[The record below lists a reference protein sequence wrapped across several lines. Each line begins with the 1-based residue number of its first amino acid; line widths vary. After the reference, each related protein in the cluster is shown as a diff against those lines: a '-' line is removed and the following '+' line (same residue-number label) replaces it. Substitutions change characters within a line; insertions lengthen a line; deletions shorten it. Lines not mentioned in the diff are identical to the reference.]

1 MLSVPNTEIGIGITK
16 WLKAAEVNEGETCS
30 FECILSRESTDE
42 SFWTLNG
49 QTITNRGRF
58 KISTKGRKYM
68 LTIKDVT
75 PADAG
80 EVALT
85 IKDLSSKTTLSV
97 EGMYPFSK
105 GLDLVIKCSYQKQMI
120 LLSLCAGKASSVSKG
135 LENVT
140 ALLSEDAVFTC
151 EVAQAGFTVNWAKE
165 GKMIRRSQKYDI
177 SQEDKIMKLTIHKV
191 TAQDSGEYSCE
202 VVGGATTKA
211 KLQIKGKS

>member
-16 WLKAAEVNEGETCS
+16 WLKAAEVNEGETCN

-49 QTITNRGRF
+49 QTITNGGRF
-58 KISTKGRKYM
+58 KITTKGRKYM

-97 EGMYPFSK
+97 EGMYLFSK
-105 GLDLVIKCSYQKQMI
+105 
-120 LLSLCAGKASSVSKG
+120 
-135 LENVT
+135 
-140 ALLSEDAVFTC
+140 
-151 EVAQAGFTVNWAKE
+151 
-165 GKMIRRSQKYDI
+165 
-177 SQEDKIMKLTIHKV
+177 
-191 TAQDSGEYSCE
+191 
-202 VVGGATTKA
+202 
-211 KLQIKGKS
+211 